1 MFLFQSKIYPLL
13 SLVLFLGLFTPTIQA
28 QEIDPE
34 EVKQENFENSIRKI
48 GLAAGYASQCYI
60 EQDDQEAVERI
71 GDEALA
77 VAEIILQDFGST
89 LAFLFTSNAG
99 YGAGKPTDLSNCDQL
114 ILDWQELVESFSEA
128 EE

>member
-1 MFLFQSKIYPLL
+1 MFIFQSKIFSIS
-13 SLVLFLGLFTPTIQA
+13 SLVLFLGLCTPTIQA

-34 EVKQENFENSIRKI
+34 EAKQENFENSIRKI
-48 GLAAGYASQCYI
+48 GLAAGYASQCYM
-60 EQDDQEAVERI
+60 EQDDQEAVERV

-89 LAFLFTSNAG
+89 LAFLFSSNAG
-99 YGAGKPTDLSNCDQL
+99 YGAGKPTDLTKCDQL
-114 ILDWQELVESFSEA
+114 IQDWQELVESFSEA

>member
-1 MFLFQSKIYPLL
+1 MFQSKIYLIL
-13 SLVLFLGLFTPTIQA
+13 SAILFLGLFTPTIQA

-48 GLAAGYASQCYI
+48 GLAAGYASQCYM

-77 VAEIILQDFGST
+77 VAEIILQV
-89 LAFLFTSNAG
+89 LV
-99 YGAGKPTDLSNCDQL
+99 QL
-114 ILDWQELVESFSEA
+114 
-128 EE
+128 

>member
-1 MFLFQSKIYPLL
+1 MFIFQSKIFPLFF
-13 SLVLFLGLFTPTIQA
+13 SVLFLELFTPTIQA

-48 GLAAGYASQCYI
+48 GLAAGYASQCYM
-60 EQDDQEAVERI
+60 EQDDQEAVERV

-89 LAFLFTSNAG
+89 LAFLFASNAG
-99 YGAGKPTDLSNCDQL
+99 YGAGKPTDLTKCDQL